1 LIRIGTK
8 ADIPAIQAVARV
20 AWEHTYK
27 DIMRPETRSHFLD
40 QFYNYEALAK
50 ALELQPGGIWVATV
64 GATVAGFIQVVPMLD
79 KSGLEVTR
87 LYVLPECQRQGVGGS
102 LLSAVMVAYPETKWW
117 ALVERD
123 DHMAV
128 AFYVKHFFKRGR
140 DLVLNIMGED
150 LAFVEFFRQG

>member
-1 LIRIGTK
+1 MIRKGTK

-20 AWEHTYK
+20 AWEYTYK

-40 QFYNYEALAK
+40 QFYSYEALAK
-50 ALELQPGGIWVATV
+50 ALELKPGGLWVATV
-64 GATVAGFIQVVPMLD
+64 GLQVVGFVQVVPMID

-87 LYVLPECQRQGVGGS
+87 LYVLPECQRQGVGKM
-102 LLSAVMVAYPETKWW
+102 LLSTVMVAYPETKWW

-128 AFYVKHFFKRGR
+128 AFYAKHLFSRRR

>member
-20 AWEHTYK
+20 AWEHTYQ

-64 GATVAGFIQVVPMLD
+64 GAQVVGFIQVVPMLD

-87 LYVLPECQRQGVGGS
+87 LYVLPGCQRQGMGRR
-102 LLSAVMVAYPETKWW
+102 LLAAVMMAYPQTKWW

-128 AFYVKHFFKRGR
+128 AFYVKNLFSRRR